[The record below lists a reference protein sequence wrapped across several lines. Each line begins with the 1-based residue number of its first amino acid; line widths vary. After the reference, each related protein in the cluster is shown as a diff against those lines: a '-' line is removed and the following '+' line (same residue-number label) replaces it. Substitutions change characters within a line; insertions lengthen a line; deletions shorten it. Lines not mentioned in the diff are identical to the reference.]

1 MIKSTIENFQPEQVL
16 NSEQKPI
23 VSTSAQVSANA
34 LVGSSLSTREIQ
46 ALICQSE
53 TLKFNIPCENVKY
66 LFSDWE
72 IDVLSL
78 NKSNYLTEFE
88 VKISRSDFKADAK
101 KKKWVFYQN
110 TNGWLKVSNYFYYAC
125 PKELITESELPSFAG
140 LIYVSNEGIEV
151 IKKAPLNHK
160 HKHDR
165 NKVLTKFCRIMSE
178 RKYLGSCRLTFE
190 NNKRRGS

>member
-1 MIKSTIENFQPEQVL
+1 MENKLKQSKEPQHDAKL
-16 NSEQKPI
+16 P
-23 VSTSAQVSANA
+23 
-34 LVGSSLSTREIQ
+34 VGSSLSTREIQ

-101 KKKWVFYQN
+101 KKKWVFYQ
-110 TNGWLKVSNYFYYAC
+110 K
-125 PKELITESELPSFAG
+125 
-140 LIYVSNEGIEV
+140 
-151 IKKAPLNHK
+151 
-160 HKHDR
+160 
-165 NKVLTKFCRIMSE
+165 TK
-178 RKYLGSCRLTFE
+178 
-190 NNKRRGS
+190 

>member
-1 MIKSTIENFQPEQVL
+1 MEKKLHNTTAPQHDAKLP
-16 NSEQKPI
+16 
-23 VSTSAQVSANA
+23 
-34 LVGSSLSTREIQ
+34 VGSSLSTREIQ
-46 ALICQSE
+46 SLICQSE

-125 PKELITESELPSFAG
+125 PKELIAESELPSFAG
-140 LIYVSNEGIEV
+140 LVYVSNEGIEV
-151 IKKAPLNHK
+151 IKKAPLIHK

-178 RKYLGSCRLTFE
+178 RKYLGNCRLTFE
-190 NNKRRGS
+190 NNKRRAS